1 MSGPLLKPPVN
12 ICDNRATLNNNKTS
26 DFLDFAPVDYHHFA
40 KLRDQVDPRSPTYS
54 NNNDTGPLKAYM
66 KRQPDPERGLVDL
79 NHPDGCIFEAE
90 RGVPLLLL
98 VTKLQSEE
106 LKVGPPF
113 PSALLSQN
121 VLRQGWRTRG
131 ADSPSNS
138 PSMMGASKG
147 MIGLSPT
154 TPSFFQGKLIMACGG
169 PWGS

>member
-79 NHPDGCIFEAE
+79 NHPDGCIFALFFDQNSIPRIQKLTKKNPYE
-90 RGVPLLLL
+90 R
-98 VTKLQSEE
+98 S
-106 LKVGPPF
+106 
-113 PSALLSQN
+113 
-121 VLRQGWRTRG
+121 
-131 ADSPSNS
+131 
-138 PSMMGASKG
+138 
-147 MIGLSPT
+147 
-154 TPSFFQGKLIMACGG
+154 
-169 PWGS
+169 